1 MVWFL
6 NWTCD
11 SRLFSPVISN
21 QRCPCP
27 ADHAGLLGSAYALMV
42 MCHGYLT
49 IIFWKK
55 NSKVSLVHGA
65 NVKSDTQSR
74 WTFISK
80 AKHECLFYA
89 YSLKQMECIY
99 EWSEHVRERTSKAS
113 ARNILDGPANE
124 GTCSISRFDSFAYFT
139 LVRNTSKV
147 DIS

>member
-27 ADHAGLLGSAYALMV
+27 ADHAGLLRICANGHVSRVPHNYFL
-42 MCHGYLT
+42 
-49 IIFWKK
+49 KK